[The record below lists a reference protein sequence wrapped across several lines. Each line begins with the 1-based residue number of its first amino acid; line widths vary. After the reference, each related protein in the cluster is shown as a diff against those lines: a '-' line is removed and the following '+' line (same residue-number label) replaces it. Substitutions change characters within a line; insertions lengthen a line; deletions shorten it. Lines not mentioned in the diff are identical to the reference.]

1 MHLINETQ
9 RVDVP
14 IPAASAYNLLLSN
27 PQNFLKRFPVKIF
40 GANRPSGVANYAMLN
55 RGASMRPGS
64 VLGKLRM
71 HETESFDIK
80 PTSFLG
86 QGHGGH
92 TFSAHLVRMDEGTA
106 NMNFYRLD
114 ASGPPIMLTG
124 ELSGCSMVMLPATGG
139 HVEVAHVR
147 PRQQTG
153 QQLYGTLNAAL
164 PNAEI
169 YGASGTSGHYDSDD
183 RCVSIIGVRAGGQWF
198 LFAQKKLAGADGHIR
213 SVYQIFPD
221 KTKL

>member
-1 MHLINETQ
+1 M
-9 RVDVP
+9 P
-14 IPAASAYNLLLSN
+14 IPPASAYNLLLTN
-27 PQNFLKRFPVKIF
+27 PRDFLKRYPIKIF
-40 GANRPSGVANYAMLN
+40 GANRPSGVTNYVLLN
-55 RGASMRPGS
+55 RAASMRPGS
-64 VLGKLRM
+64 VLGRLRM

-80 PTSFLG
+80 PASFLG
-86 QGHGGH
+86 PGHVGH
-92 TFSAHLVRMDEGTA
+92 TFPAHLVRMDEGTA

-124 ELSGCSMVMLPATGG
+124 ELSGCSLVMLPGTGG

-153 QQLYGTLNAAL
+153 QQLYGTLKAAL
-164 PNAEI
+164 PNGEI

-183 RCVSIIGVRAGGQWF
+183 RCVSIIGVRTGGQWF
-198 LFAQKKLAGADGHIR
+198 LFAQKKLAAADDRIR
-213 SVYQIFPD
+213 SVYQIFPT